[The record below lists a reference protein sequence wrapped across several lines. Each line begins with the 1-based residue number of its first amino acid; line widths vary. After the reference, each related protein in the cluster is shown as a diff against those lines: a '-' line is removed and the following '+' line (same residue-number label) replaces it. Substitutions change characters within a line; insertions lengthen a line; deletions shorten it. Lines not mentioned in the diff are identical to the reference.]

1 MFIINKDDKSIYLT
15 RGDIASIDARANISE
30 TEPYVF
36 KKGDVVRFKVTEK
49 KNCSNIILQKEVTVA
64 EETESVLIVLTGSET
79 KIGEVINKP
88 VDYWY
93 EMELNPDTVPQTFIG
108 YDDDGPKIFR
118 LFPEGADVD
127 V

>member
-1 MFIINKDDKSIYLT
+1 MFIIKADRSIYLT
-15 RGDIASIDARANISE
+15 RGDFALIEVRVDISE

-36 KKGDVVRFKVTEK
+36 KKGDVVRFMVMERKNCDNIVLQKDILVTED
-49 KNCSNIILQKEVTVA
+49 TD
-64 EETESVLIVLTGSET
+64 SVSIVLTRDDT
-79 KIGEVINKP
+79 KIGGVINKP

-108 YDDDGPKIFR
+108 YDIDGPKIFR
-118 LFPEGADVD
+118 LFPEGADVN